1 MPKVTPRSAMDSL
14 FPSILN
20 EIFAAILLVFGSEV
34 EKGTTFKTD
43 MGRIIFG
50 EKPSEYYSFR
60 VKIQT
65 TR

>member
-14 FPSILN
+14 FSTLN